1 MGIGEIKYPKKAFE
15 RERQT
20 AMHLRLTVLEAKVKA
35 LEERNAPTFADLKSE
50 FIARGGKFTIGM
62 KREDVLAGLEE
73 LDKLRDVGE
82 TL

>member
-1 MGIGEIKYPKKAFE
+1 
-15 RERQT
+15 
-20 AMHLRLTVLEAKVKA
+20 VKA